1 MMKKIIYFIVLLA
14 FPLMLVAQNSDNVS
28 EKMNNIPICKAMG
41 DSAYAKGNYAEAIT
55 VYENLLANVGE
66 SAEVHYNLGNAYYK
80 AENIAKA
87 ILAYERA
94 LLLNPG
100 DEDIAFNLELA
111 RSKTVDKVTPT
122 YKIFFISWIESI
134 VNMASMQTWCIA
146 GIIFFL
152 MLLILALAFLFGKSL
167 IIRKICFFSA
177 LICLFV
183 TLFAN
188 FAALHL
194 YHYLSERSDAIV
206 MQPSVTAK
214 STPSSSGTDLFVI
227 HEGRKVKISDDSM
240 QGWKEIELEDG
251 NIGWVPAESIER
263 I

>member
-1 MMKKIIYFIVLLA
+1 MKKIIYFVVLLA
-14 FPLMLVAQNSDNVS
+14 FPMMLAAQDVS
-28 EKMNNIPICKAMG
+28 KSMG
-41 DSAYAKGNYAEAIT
+41 DSAYAKGNYAEAIS
-55 VYENLLANVGE
+55 VYENLLENVGE
-66 SAEVHYNLGNAYYK
+66 SSELHYNLGNAYYK

-94 LLLNPG
+94 LLLKPG

-111 RSKTVDKVTPT
+111 RSKTVDKVAPT
-122 YKIFFISWIESI
+122 YKFFIIEWIENI
-134 VNMASMQTWCIA
+134 VNWASMQTWCIV
-146 GIIFFL
+146 GVIFFI
-152 MLLILALAFLFGKSL
+152 MLLILSLAFLFGKSI
-167 IIRKICFFSA
+167 IIRKVCFFSA
-177 LICLFV
+177 LVCLFI

-194 YHYLSERSDAIV
+194 YHYLTERTDAIV
-206 MQPSVTAK
+206 LQPSVTAK
-214 STPSSSGTDLFVI
+214 STPSNTGTDLFVI

-251 NIGWVPAESIER
+251 NIGWIPAESIEK

>member
-1 MMKKIIYFIVLLA
+1 MRKILYFLVLLA
-14 FPLMLVAQNSDNVS
+14 CPLMMVAQDAANINNDVV
-28 EKMNNIPICKAMG
+28 NIPVSKVMG
-41 DSAYAKGNYAEAIT
+41 DSAYAKGNYGDAIS
-55 VYENLLANVGE
+55 VYENLLANEGE
-66 SAEVHYNLGNAYYK
+66 SFELYYNLGNAYYK
-80 AENIAKA
+80 AENIAKS

-100 DEDIAFNLELA
+100 DEDVVFNLELA
-111 RSKTVDKVTPT
+111 RSKTVDKVSPT
-122 YKIFFISWIESI
+122 YKFFLVKWIESI
-134 VNMASMQTWCIA
+134 VNRASMQMWCVIGVA
-146 GIIFFL
+146 FFL
-152 MLLILALAFLFGKSL
+152 LLLVLVLIFLFGKS
-167 IIRKICFFSA
+167 IIMRKISFFSA
-177 LICLFV
+177 LLCLFV

-194 YHYLSERSDAIV
+194 YHNLTERTDAIV
-206 MQPSVTAK
+206 LQPSVTAK

-240 QGWKEIELEDG
+240 QGWKEIKLEDG

>member
-1 MMKKIIYFIVLLA
+1 MKKIIYFVVLLA
-14 FPLMLVAQNSDNVS
+14 FPMMLAAQDVS
-28 EKMNNIPICKAMG
+28 KSMG
-41 DSAYAKGNYAEAIT
+41 DSAYAKGNYAEAIS
-55 VYENLLANVGE
+55 VYENLLENVGE
-66 SAEVHYNLGNAYYK
+66 SSELHYNLGNAYYK

-111 RSKTVDKVTPT
+111 RSKTVDKVAPT
-122 YKIFFISWIESI
+122 YKFFIIEWIENI
-134 VNMASMQTWCIA
+134 VNWASMQTWCIA
-146 GIIFFL
+146 GVIFFI
-152 MLLILALAFLFGKSL
+152 MLLILSLAFLFGKSI
-167 IIRKICFFSA
+167 IIRKVCFFSA
-177 LICLFV
+177 LVCLFI

-194 YHYLSERSDAIV
+194 YHYLTERTDAIV
-206 MQPSVTAK
+206 LQPSVTAK
-214 STPSSSGTDLFVI
+214 STPSNTGTDLFVI

-251 NIGWVPAESIER
+251 NIGWIPAESIEK

>member
-1 MMKKIIYFIVLLA
+1 MKKIIYYIVLLA
-14 FPLMLVAQNSDNVS
+14 FPLMLAAQEANKIV
-28 EKMNNIPICKAMG
+28 G
-41 DSAYAKGNYAEAIT
+41 DSAYSKGNYAEAIT
-55 VYENLLANVGE
+55 VYESLLANKGE
-66 SAEVHYNLGNAYYK
+66 SSELYYNLGNAYYK

-122 YKIFFISWIESI
+122 YKFFIIEWIESI
-134 VNMASMQTWCIA
+134 VNMASMKTWCIS

-152 MLLILALAFLFGKSL
+152 LLLILTLVFLFGKSI
-167 IIRKICFFSA
+167 IIRKVCFFAA
-177 LICLFV
+177 LVCLFI

-194 YHYLSERSDAIV
+194 YHYLTERTEAIV
-206 MQPSVTAK
+206 LQPSVTAK
-214 STPSSSGTDLFVI
+214 STPSNTGTDLFVI

-251 NIGWVPAESIER
+251 NIGWVPAESIEK

>member
-1 MMKKIIYFIVLLA
+1 MKKIIYSIFLLLL
-14 FPLMLVAQNSDNVS
+14 PLMVVAQDATPSVENGAVS
-28 EKMNNIPICKAMG
+28 KVMG
-41 DSAYAKGNYAEAIT
+41 DSAYANGNYAEAIS
-55 VYENLLANVGE
+55 VYETILANDGE
-66 SAEVHYNLGNAYYK
+66 SSDIHYNLGNAYYK
-80 AENIAKA
+80 AGEIAKS

-100 DEDIAFNLELA
+100 DADIAFNLELA
-111 RSKTVDKVTPT
+111 RSKTVDKVAPT
-122 YKIFFISWIESI
+122 YKFFLVEWIESI
-134 VNMASMQTWCIA
+134 VNIASMQTWCVI
-146 GIIFFL
+146 GVIFFI
-152 MLLILALAFLFGKSL
+152 LLLALALAFLFGKSVVA
-167 IIRKICFFSA
+167 RKVAFFSA
-177 LICLFV
+177 LFCLFV

-194 YHYLSERSDAIV
+194 YHYLTERTGAIV

-214 STPSSSGTDLFVI
+214 STPSASGTDLFVI
-227 HEGRKVKISDDSM
+227 HEGRKVTISDDSM

>member
-1 MMKKIIYFIVLLA
+1 MKKIIYFVVLLA
-14 FPLMLVAQNSDNVS
+14 FPMMLAAQDVS
-28 EKMNNIPICKAMG
+28 KSMG
-41 DSAYAKGNYAEAIT
+41 DSAYAKGNYAEAIS
-55 VYENLLANVGE
+55 VYENLLENVGE
-66 SAEVHYNLGNAYYK
+66 SSELHYNLGNAYYK

-111 RSKTVDKVTPT
+111 RSKTVDKVAPT
-122 YKIFFISWIESI
+122 YKFFIIEWIENI
-134 VNMASMQTWCIA
+134 VNWASMQTWCIA
-146 GIIFFL
+146 GVIFFI
-152 MLLILALAFLFGKSL
+152 MLLILSQAFLFGKSI
-167 IIRKICFFSA
+167 IIRKVCFFSA
-177 LICLFV
+177 LVCLFI

-194 YHYLSERSDAIV
+194 YHYLTERTDAIV
-206 MQPSVTAK
+206 LQPSVTAK
-214 STPSSSGTDLFVI
+214 STPSNTGTDLFVI

-251 NIGWVPAESIER
+251 NIGWIPAESIEK

>member
-1 MMKKIIYFIVLLA
+1 MKKFIYSIFLLLL
-14 FPLMLVAQNSDNVS
+14 PLMVVAQDATPSVVNSAVS
-28 EKMNNIPICKAMG
+28 KVMG
-41 DSAYAKGNYAEAIT
+41 DSAYANGNYAEAIS
-55 VYENLLANVGE
+55 VYETILANDGE
-66 SAEVHYNLGNAYYK
+66 SADIHYNLGNAYYK
-80 AENIAKA
+80 AGEIAKS

-100 DEDIAFNLELA
+100 DADIAFNLELA
-111 RSKTVDKVTPT
+111 RSKTVDKVAPT
-122 YKIFFISWIESI
+122 YKFFLIEWIESI
-134 VNMASMQTWCIA
+134 VNIASMQTWCVI
-146 GIIFFL
+146 GVIFFI
-152 MLLILALAFLFGKSL
+152 LLLALALAFLFGKSVVA
-167 IIRKICFFSA
+167 RKVAFFSA
-177 LICLFV
+177 LFCLFV

-194 YHYLSERSDAIV
+194 YHYLTERTGAIV

-214 STPSSSGTDLFVI
+214 STPSASGTDLFVI
-227 HEGRKVKISDDSM
+227 HEGRKVTISDDSM

>member
-1 MMKKIIYFIVLLA
+1 MKKIIYFIVLLA
-14 FPLMLVAQNSDNVS
+14 FPLMLAAQEANKIV
-28 EKMNNIPICKAMG
+28 G
-41 DSAYAKGNYAEAIT
+41 DSAYSKGNYAEAIT
-55 VYENLLANVGE
+55 VYESLLANKGE
-66 SAEVHYNLGNAYYK
+66 SSELYYNLGNAYYK

-122 YKIFFISWIESI
+122 YKFFIIEWIESI
-134 VNMASMQTWCIA
+134 VNMASMKTWCIS

-152 MLLILALAFLFGKSL
+152 LLLILTLVFLFGKSI
-167 IIRKICFFSA
+167 IIRKVCFFA
-177 LICLFV
+177 AFVCLFI

-194 YHYLSERSDAIV
+194 YHYLTERTEAIV
-206 MQPSVTAK
+206 LQPSVTAK
-214 STPSSSGTDLFVI
+214 STPSNTGTDLFVI

-251 NIGWVPAESIER
+251 NIGWVPAESIEK

>member
-1 MMKKIIYFIVLLA
+1 MKKIIYFVVLLA
-14 FPLMLVAQNSDNVS
+14 FPMMLTAQDVS
-28 EKMNNIPICKAMG
+28 KSMG
-41 DSAYAKGNYAEAIT
+41 DSAYAKGNYAEAIS
-55 VYENLLANVGE
+55 VYENLLENVGE
-66 SAEVHYNLGNAYYK
+66 SSELHYNLGNAYYK

-111 RSKTVDKVTPT
+111 RSKTVDKVAPT
-122 YKIFFISWIESI
+122 YKFFIIEWIENI
-134 VNMASMQTWCIA
+134 VNWASMQTWCIA
-146 GIIFFL
+146 GVIFFI
-152 MLLILALAFLFGKSL
+152 MLLILSLAFLFGKSI
-167 IIRKICFFSA
+167 IIRKVCFFSA
-177 LICLFV
+177 LVCLFI

-194 YHYLSERSDAIV
+194 YHYLTERTDAIV
-206 MQPSVTAK
+206 LQPSVTAK
-214 STPSSSGTDLFVI
+214 STPSNTGTDLFVI

-251 NIGWVPAESIER
+251 NIGWIPAESIEK

>member
-1 MMKKIIYFIVLLA
+1 MKKIIYSIFLLLL
-14 FPLMLVAQNSDNVS
+14 PLMVVAQDATPSVVNSAVS
-28 EKMNNIPICKAMG
+28 KVMG
-41 DSAYAKGNYAEAIT
+41 DSAYANGNYAEAIS
-55 VYENLLANVGE
+55 VYETILANDGE
-66 SAEVHYNLGNAYYK
+66 SADIHYNLGNAYYK
-80 AENIAKA
+80 AGEIAKS

-100 DEDIAFNLELA
+100 DADIAFNLELA
-111 RSKTVDKVTPT
+111 RSKTVDKVAPT
-122 YKIFFISWIESI
+122 YKFFLIEWIESI
-134 VNMASMQTWCIA
+134 VNIASMQTWCVI
-146 GIIFFL
+146 GVIFFI
-152 MLLILALAFLFGKSL
+152 LLLALALAFLFGKSVVA
-167 IIRKICFFSA
+167 RKVAFFSA
-177 LICLFV
+177 LFCLFV

-194 YHYLSERSDAIV
+194 YHYLTERTGAIV

-214 STPSSSGTDLFVI
+214 STPSASGTDLFVI
-227 HEGRKVKISDDSM
+227 HEGRKVTISDDSM

>member
-1 MMKKIIYFIVLLA
+1 MKKIIYFIVLLA
-14 FPLMLVAQNSDNVS
+14 FPLMLAAQEANKIV
-28 EKMNNIPICKAMG
+28 G
-41 DSAYAKGNYAEAIT
+41 DSAYSKGNYAEAIT
-55 VYENLLANVGE
+55 VYESLLANKGE
-66 SAEVHYNLGNAYYK
+66 SSELYYNLGNAYYK

-122 YKIFFISWIESI
+122 YKFFIIEWIESI
-134 VNMASMQTWCIA
+134 VNMASMKTWCIS

-152 MLLILALAFLFGKSL
+152 LLLILTLVFLFGKSI
-167 IIRKICFFSA
+167 IIRKVCFFAA
-177 LICLFV
+177 LVCLFI

-194 YHYLSERSDAIV
+194 YHYLTERTEAIV
-206 MQPSVTAK
+206 LQPSVTAK
-214 STPSSSGTDLFVI
+214 STPSNTGTDLFVI

-251 NIGWVPAESIER
+251 NIGWVPAESIEK

>member
-1 MMKKIIYFIVLLA
+1 MKKIIYSIFLLLL
-14 FPLMLVAQNSDNVS
+14 PLMVVAQDATPSVVNSAVS
-28 EKMNNIPICKAMG
+28 KVMG
-41 DSAYAKGNYAEAIT
+41 DSAYANGNYAEAIS
-55 VYENLLANVGE
+55 VYETILANDGE
-66 SAEVHYNLGNAYYK
+66 SADIHYNLGNAYYK
-80 AENIAKA
+80 AGEIAKS

-100 DEDIAFNLELA
+100 DADIAFNLELA
-111 RSKTVDKVTPT
+111 RSKTVDKVAPT
-122 YKIFFISWIESI
+122 YKFFLVEWIESI
-134 VNMASMQTWCIA
+134 VNIASMQTWCVI
-146 GIIFFL
+146 GVIFFI
-152 MLLILALAFLFGKSL
+152 LLLALALAFLFGKSVVA
-167 IIRKICFFSA
+167 RKVAFFSA
-177 LICLFV
+177 LFCLFV

-194 YHYLSERSDAIV
+194 YHYLTERTGAIV

-214 STPSSSGTDLFVI
+214 STPSASGTDLFVI
-227 HEGRKVKISDDSM
+227 HEGRKVTISDDSM

>member
-1 MMKKIIYFIVLLA
+1 MKKIIYFVVLLA
-14 FPLMLVAQNSDNVS
+14 FPMMLAAQDAS
-28 EKMNNIPICKAMG
+28 KAVG
-41 DSAYAKGNYAEAIT
+41 DSAYANGNYADAISAYEA
-55 VYENLLANVGE
+55 LLANEGE

-80 AENIAKA
+80 SENIAKA

-100 DEDIAFNLELA
+100 DEDIAFNLQLA
-111 RSKTVDKVTPT
+111 RSKTVDKVSPT
-122 YKIFFISWIESI
+122 YKFFLIEWIEKI
-134 VNMASMQTWCIA
+134 VNMASMQTWCIS
-146 GIIFFL
+146 GIVFFL
-152 MLLILALAFLFGKSL
+152 LLLALTLVFLFGKSMVT
-167 IIRKICFFSA
+167 RKVCFFSA
-177 LICLFV
+177 LVCLFI

-194 YHYLSERSDAIV
+194 YHYLTERTDAIV
-206 MQPSVTAK
+206 LQPSVTAK
-214 STPSSSGTDLFVI
+214 STPSNTGTDLFVI

>member
-1 MMKKIIYFIVLLA
+1 MKKIIYFVVLLA
-14 FPLMLVAQNSDNVS
+14 FPMMLAAQDVS
-28 EKMNNIPICKAMG
+28 KSIG
-41 DSAYAKGNYAEAIT
+41 DSAYAKGNYAEAIS
-55 VYENLLANVGE
+55 VYENLLENVGE
-66 SAEVHYNLGNAYYK
+66 SSELHYNLGNAYYK

-111 RSKTVDKVTPT
+111 RSKTVDKVAPT
-122 YKIFFISWIESI
+122 YKFFIIEWIENI
-134 VNMASMQTWCIA
+134 VNWASMQTWCIA
-146 GIIFFL
+146 GVIFFI
-152 MLLILALAFLFGKSL
+152 MLLILSLAFLFGKSI
-167 IIRKICFFSA
+167 IIRKVCFFSA
-177 LICLFV
+177 LVCLFI

-194 YHYLSERSDAIV
+194 YHYLTERTDAIV
-206 MQPSVTAK
+206 LQPSVTAK
-214 STPSSSGTDLFVI
+214 STPSNTGTDLFVI

-251 NIGWVPAESIER
+251 NIGWIPAESIEK

>member
-1 MMKKIIYFIVLLA
+1 MKKIIYFVALLA
-14 FPLMLVAQNSDNVS
+14 FPLMLVAQDNA
-28 EKMNNIPICKAMG
+28 MGNGNIENVPVTKAMG
-41 DSAYAKGNYAEAIT
+41 DSAYINGNYAEAIT
-55 VYENLLANVGE
+55 MYENLLANVGE

-100 DEDIAFNLELA
+100 DEDITFNLELA

-122 YKIFFISWIESI
+122 YKFFLVEWIEKI
-134 VNMASMQTWCIA
+134 VNMASMQMWCIS

-152 MLLILALAFLFGKSL
+152 LMLVLTLVFLFGKSL
-167 IIRKICFFSA
+167 ITRKACFFSA
-177 LICLFV
+177 LVCLFI

-194 YHYLSERSDAIV
+194 YHYLTERTNAIV

-240 QGWKEIELEDG
+240 QGWKEIKLEDG

>member
-1 MMKKIIYFIVLLA
+1 MKRIIYITLLFA
-14 FPLMLVAQNSDNVS
+14 LPLMLVAQNGTESDNGIS
-28 EKMNNIPICKAMG
+28 SAPISKAMG
-41 DSAYAKGNYAEAIT
+41 DSAYAKGNYAEAISM
-55 VYENLLANVGE
+55 YENLLANVGE
-66 SAEVHYNLGNAYYK
+66 SSELHYNLGNAYYK
-80 AENIAKA
+80 ADNIAKA

-111 RSKTVDKVTPT
+111 RSKTVDKVEPT
-122 YKIFFISWIESI
+122 RKFFIVSWIGTI
-134 VNMASMQTWCIA
+134 VNMSDMQTWCVS
-146 GIIFFL
+146 GIIFFI
-152 MLLILALAFLFGKSL
+152 LLLVFILVFLFGKSI
-167 IIRKICFFSA
+167 IIRKVCFFSA
-177 LICLFV
+177 LLCLFI

-194 YHYLSERSDAIV
+194 YKYLTERTDAIV
-206 MQPSVTAK
+206 LQPSVTAK
-214 STPSSSGTDLFVI
+214 STPSDSGTDLFVI

-251 NIGWVPAESIER
+251 NIGWVPAESIEK

>member
-1 MMKKIIYFIVLLA
+1 MTQY
-14 FPLMLVAQNSDNVS
+14 QNGDFEAAV
-28 EKMNNIPICKAMG
+28 EALTKAVVY
-41 DSAYAKGNYAEAIT
+41 DVKNQDAY
-55 VYENLLANVGE
+55 
-66 SAEVHYNLGNAYYK
+66 YNLGNAYYK
-80 AENIAKA
+80 AGEIAKS

-100 DEDIAFNLELA
+100 DADIAFNLELA
-111 RSKTVDKVTPT
+111 RSKTVDKVAPT
-122 YKIFFISWIESI
+122 YKFFLIEWIESI
-134 VNMASMQTWCIA
+134 VNIASMQTWCVI
-146 GIIFFL
+146 GVIFFI
-152 MLLILALAFLFGKSL
+152 LLLALALAFLFGKSVVA
-167 IIRKICFFSA
+167 RKVAFFSA
-177 LICLFV
+177 LFCLFV

-194 YHYLSERSDAIV
+194 YHYLTERTGAIV

-214 STPSSSGTDLFVI
+214 STPSASGTDLCVI
-227 HEGRKVKISDDSM
+227 HEGRKVTISDDSM

>member
-1 MMKKIIYFIVLLA
+1 MKKIIYSILLLA
-14 FPLMLVAQNSDNVS
+14 LPLMVTAQDATAATENIAVS
-28 EKMNNIPICKAMG
+28 KVMG
-41 DSAYAKGNYAEAIT
+41 DSAYANGNYAEAIS
-55 VYENLLANVGE
+55 VYENLLTNVGE
-66 SAEVHYNLGNAYYK
+66 SADLHYNLGNAYYK
-80 AENIAKA
+80 AGDIAKS

-94 LLLNPG
+94 LLLSPG

-111 RSKTVDKVTPT
+111 RSKTVDKIAPT
-122 YKIFFISWIESI
+122 YKFFIIGWIESI
-134 VNMASMQTWCIA
+134 VNIASMQAWCVT
-146 GIIFFL
+146 GIIFFI
-152 MLLILALAFLFGKSL
+152 LLLALARVFLFGKSVPMRRMAL
-167 IIRKICFFSA
+167 FSA
-177 LICLFV
+177 LFCLFV

-194 YHYLSERSDAIV
+194 YHYLTERTGAIV

-214 STPSSSGTDLFVI
+214 STPSASGTDLFVI
-227 HEGRKVKISDDSM
+227 HEGRKVTISDDTM